1 MTRPWLAW
9 WTCRKPCDDYG
20 RPAFTWTPHWCSF
33 CLIGTPNGL
42 AARPQLNGGVPAHSG
57 VSRPRSQERWCF
69 GTRSSRS
76 FLCSSMASPC
86 HSSFP
91 TTSAKLYLD
100 PLGCGVLPTTRTSST
115 APAGSSTGTSS
126 RNRPSGPTSP
136 LVFTTCIGR
145 SPHARGDNFSSS
157 HLMSGNVGSPPR
169 AWGQRHRGCPVNR
182 IIRFT
187 PTRVGTTR
195 CFNREPP
202 SNSVHPHAR
211 GDNINFRPGKIER
224 GGSPPRAWGQHRPFA
239 VDSRSGRF
247 TPTRVGTTWSASL
260 PRLPRAVHPHA
271 RGDNSLAAT
280 WRAAGTGSPPRAW
293 GQPSLARRVCAG
305 LRFTPTRV
313 GTTPQKPAGRLV
325 CTVHPHAR
333 GDNM

>member
-187 PTRVGTTR
+187 PTRVGTT
-195 CFNREPP
+195 
-202 SNSVHPHAR
+202 SNCDALMSFQPVHPHAR
-211 GDNINFRPGKIER
+211 GDNIGLSQLTRVAA
-224 GGSPPRAWGQHRPFA
+224 GSPPRAWGQLGLLLFLDCPA
-239 VDSRSGRF
+239 RF
-247 TPTRVGTTWSASL
+247 TPTRVGTTHW
-260 PRLPRAVHPHA
+260 PRLGGRREPVHPHA
-271 RGDNSLAAT
+271 RGDNPLLLVAFAL
-280 WRAAGTGSPPRAW
+280 GFGSPPRAW
-293 GQPSLARRVCAG
+293 GQPLKSQRVVWSV
-305 LRFTPTRV
+305 RFTPTRV
-313 GTTPQKPAGRLV
+313 GTTCRTARKGR
-325 CTVHPHAR
+325 
-333 GDNM
+333 